1 MASRFIFL
9 GSGTSQGVL
18 IIGKDYPSKLQANP
32 KKGVNEIV
40 ISEPGWVDP
49 LFSFVGIW
57 VGS

>member
-1 MASRFIFL
+1 L
-9 GSGTSQGVL
+9 GSGTSQGVP
-18 IIGKDYPSKLQANP
+18 IIGKDYPSKFLTNP
-32 KKGVNEIV
+32 KKGINEIV